1 VIKHNDTGWRQ
12 QVSTAVSIKEM
23 ADLLGKTV
31 QVKIDGFSV
40 PMEIHDVK
48 IAYGNKRLLV
58 SPVGGHGEMWVD
70 ASRADVVFSVGK
82 PEQHTKDNNTDTDTG
97 KVRAWARER
106 GIHVNHRGRIPTPI
120 MDQYLRE
127 TVGSK

>member
-1 VIKHNDTGWRQ
+1 MSIT
-12 QVSTAVSIKEM
+12 VSIREM

-40 PMEIHDVK
+40 PMTINDVK

-58 SPVGGHGEMWVD
+58 SPLGGSGEQWID
-70 ASRADVVFSVGK
+70 ASRADVALPVGK
-82 PEQHTKDNNTDTDTG
+82 PVQSRAVEAHKTDAG

-106 GIHVNHRGRIPTPI
+106 GIHVNYRGRIPMPVL
-120 MDQYLRE
+120 DQYRRE
-127 TVGSK
+127 TGDQ